1 MRTSTKGILATLII
15 ASTLTLGACQG
26 QKQTKAEAEQPKVSQ
41 TTQNKA
47 TPVKATSQDETVTPD
62 GWVVIDNET
71 AIPVA
76 DKLGEHLAQARKDY
90 LKGDNQAAAEQMR
103 QGSTFLKQELPKAD
117 KQGQTALKQASDDLM
132 KNAALVEN
140 GKINSVKDL
149 DKVFATA
156 YQADTEQLWIVADE
170 QDWIPIVEQAIS
182 PHSQSS

>member
-1 MRTSTKGILATLII
+1 MRTSTKGLLATLII

-103 QGSTFLKQELPKAD
+103 QGSTFLNKQSARTLSPRETGLS
-117 KQGQTALKQASDDLM
+117 QGDGVQGEV
-132 KNAALVEN
+132 NHHN
-140 GKINSVKDL
+140 L
-149 DKVFATA
+149 D
-156 YQADTEQLWIVADE
+156 
-170 QDWIPIVEQAIS
+170 
-182 PHSQSS
+182 SQYI